1 MHLLQQAIHPSSSS
15 HCHGTS
21 LGITRVVLDATRRGH
36 TPTLSAIPSLPA
48 LSDGSLLAPRT
59 ASVCRSSLN
68 PLNNPL
74 STTKLNH
81 VSDETQ
87 PVIKLTEMTLTVHD
101 GLTGTRAAV
110 VGDAG
115 PTLPEI
121 PIELFCQFLLPRPA
135 VVDHLDAILVDLE
148 KRPGR
153 WGAYNRKARRW
164 RAFPLNPRDAGLHED
179 KVFANLK
186 KIADA
191 VGLVAQA
198 YSGGKV
204 PSTRFDQDPTHAPV
218 ADWRTTGVKPD
229 GYFLLRAP
237 RCAGPPT
244 HWMDIAATGEYKR
257 DDREGRNLEDVR
269 NKRSNHSPIH
279 ADIICPRRTRRRC
292 CTTCTT
298 P

>member
-1 MHLLQQAIHPSSSS
+1 MHLLQRTIHRSSSS
-15 HCHGTS
+15 HYNGSS
-21 LGITRVVLDATRRGH
+21 LGVTRVVLDDTQRGH
-36 TPTLSAIPSLPA
+36 PPTLSAIPSLSS
-48 LSDGSLLAPRT
+48 LSDNSLLALRT
-59 ASVCRSSLN
+59 ASARPST
-68 PLNNPL
+68 LNNPL

-87 PVIKLTEMTLTVHD
+87 PVMKLTEMTLTVHD

-121 PIELFCQFLLPRPA
+121 PIELFYQFLLPRPA
-135 VVDHLDAILVDLE
+135 VIDHLDAILADLE

-153 WGAYNRKARRW
+153 WGAYNRKAQRW

-191 VGLVAQA
+191 VSLVAQA
-198 YSGGKV
+198 YDAGKI
-204 PSTRFDQDPTHAPV
+204 PSARFEQDPTHAPV

-229 GYFLLRAP
+229 GYFLLCAP

-257 DDREGRNLEDVR
+257 DDREGRNLEDV
-269 NKRSNHSPIH
+269 
-279 ADIICPRRTRRRC
+279 
-292 CTTCTT
+292 
-298 P
+298 